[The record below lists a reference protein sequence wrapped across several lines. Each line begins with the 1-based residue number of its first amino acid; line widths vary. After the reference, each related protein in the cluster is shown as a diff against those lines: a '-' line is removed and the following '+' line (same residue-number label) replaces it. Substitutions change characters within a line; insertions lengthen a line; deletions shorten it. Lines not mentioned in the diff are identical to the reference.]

1 MRMRT
6 LAVVGALL
14 LVLQGCGRNRDNA
27 RTAAS
32 AEHPPESGSA
42 AARAE
47 ASDIAEGAM
56 CAEHGVLDAVCTKCN
71 PALAAVFRAKGDW
84 CAAHELPESICPI
97 CHPER
102 GGRPAVDVTLDDSP
116 ADGMKVTLKTKET
129 ARLAG
134 ITTSEAQEGFAISE
148 AVATARVVYD
158 ATRVAE
164 VSARA
169 PGVVRAIKA
178 DVGARVRAGSPLAII
193 ESAGV
198 GEEQSKLKAAAS
210 RVKVAEANYERMRGL
225 HDSGIA
231 AEREVQAAL
240 QDLDAARAELE
251 TAQAALGVVDADAG
265 GAARYALASPLAGVV
280 TKRAVSVGKVVNS
293 EDVLFEV
300 VDTSRLWAEVDIAES
315 DASRVTAGQQVVLT
329 FEGIEGEEIHGTLE
343 YVAPEIDAH
352 TRTVKGRVVLDNASG
367 RLRANMFG
375 RARIT
380 LIAPRHSVVVP
391 RGAVQ
396 RARDVQLVFVQLA
409 EDLYEARRVQV
420 FPSDALHVAVVGG
433 IAAGARVVTDGS
445 FFLKT
450 ETLKESIGAGCCA
463 VD

>member
-1 MRMRT
+1 MRIRI
-6 LAVVGALL
+6 LAAVVAFSLGAF
-14 LVLQGCGRNRDNA
+14 GCARDRDDA
-27 RTAAS
+27 RTAAN
-32 AEHPPESGSA
+32 AERA
-42 AARAE
+42 AAGGTAG
-47 ASDIAEGAM
+47 AGAGAAEGAM
-56 CAEHGVLDAVCTKCN
+56 CEEHGVLEAVCTKCN

-84 CAAHELPESICPI
+84 CAEHDLPESICPI

-102 GGRPAVDVTLDDSP
+102 GGRPAVDVAADDSP
-116 ADGMKVTLKTKET
+116 ADGMRVILKTKET

-134 ITTSEAQEGFAISE
+134 IETSTAEEGLAISE

-169 PGVVRAIKA
+169 PGVVRAIEV

-225 HDSGIA
+225 HASGIA
-231 AEREVQAAL
+231 AEREVQSAL
-240 QDLDAARAELE
+240 QDLDSARAELE
-251 TAQAALGVVDADAG
+251 AAQAALGVVDADAG
-265 GAARYALASPLAGVV
+265 GAARYALTAPLAGIV
-280 TKRAVSVGKVVNS
+280 TKRSVSVGKVVNS
-293 EDVLFEV
+293 EEILFEV
-300 VDTSRLWAEVDIAES
+300 VDTSTLWAEIDIPEA
-315 DASRVTAGQQVVLT
+315 DASQVAAGQDVSLT
-329 FEGIEGEEIHGTLE
+329 FDGIAGEEFRGTLE
-343 YVAPEIDAH
+343 YVAPEIDPH
-352 TRTVKGRVVLDNASG
+352 TRTVKGRIVLDNAAG

-380 LIAPRHSVVVP
+380 LSAPRHSVVVP
-391 RGAVQ
+391 RDAVQ
-396 RARDVQLVFVQLA
+396 RARDVQLVFVRLA
-409 EDLYEARRVQV
+409 DDLYEACRVQV
-420 FPSDALHVAVVGG
+420 YPSDGQQVAVVGR
-433 IAAGARVVTDGS
+433 IAAGAQVVTSGS